1 MIKTYINGVLQ
12 ESGGGGGGAVDS
24 VNTKTGV
31 VTLNQDEIPD
41 GTTYKQYSQT
51 EKTKLSNI
59 TGTNTGDETASTIIN
74 KIGDGS
80 KINSSYLP
88 SYVDDVLEFA
98 NVASFPATGEVGKIY
113 IALDVNLTYRWGGSG
128 YVEISPSIALGET
141 SATAYRGDRGA
152 SAYAHSILTSGTNPH
167 NTTFANIASKPTTI
181 AGYGITD
188 GVTLVGSETLT
199 NKTLTAPVLNTE
211 ITGTGITT
219 TGEANKLIKTSSLG
233 NISLTQSV
241 DGVLGINLN
250 NSFSGTNSFSG
261 ISCKSNLEN
270 YISIG
275 TYSSTRA
282 AVLMGK
288 VTGSSSILVSQ
299 GTNHTGMILGTL
311 NNSPITIG
319 TNNTERLEI
328 GATGAI
334 KVASLAGAGD
344 RIVIADASGNLSAI
358 SRLNTINVTGLTTSY
373 QLTAIPAVSP
383 LSYIWRFTSST
394 GVATLESTHNL
405 FIGNDI
411 LSQFLGC
418 TVTEVTPNTNFSF
431 RLGDSVLEI
440 GIDSSNGNVYLKRN
454 SGTVTDLTIE
464 RITQNI

>member
-1 MIKTYINGVLQ
+1 MIKTYIDGVLQ
-12 ESGGGGGGAVDS
+12 ATPIVLRHNQLIGLNDD
-24 VNTKTGV
+24 VNFQHITAT
-31 VTLNQDEIPD
+31 DR
-41 GTTYKQYSQT
+41 
-51 EKTKLSNI
+51 TKLNNLSGI
-59 TGTNTGDETASTIIN
+59 NTGDETASTIIN

-80 KINSSYLP
+80 KINSNYLP

-98 NVASFPATGEVGKIY
+98 NVASFPATGENGKIY

-188 GVTLVGSETLT
+188 GVTLTGNETLT
-199 NKTLTAPVLNTE
+199 NKTLTSPVLNTSV
-211 ITGTGITT
+211 TGTAVTT
-219 TGEANKLIKTSSLG
+219 TGEANKLFKFGAIANTILHFLRIRKSSTTAL
-233 NISLTQSV
+233 NVQDDSSV
-241 DGVLGINLN
+241 DVLNVD
-250 NSFSGTNSFSG
+250 STNK
-261 ISCKSNLEN
+261 I
-270 YISIG
+270 
-275 TYSSTRA
+275 
-282 AVLMGK
+282 
-288 VTGSSSILVSQ
+288 VTSY
-299 GTNHTGMILGTL
+299 NHKITG
-311 NNSPITIG
+311 
-319 TNNTERLEI
+319 
-328 GATGAI
+328 
-334 KVASLAGAGD
+334 LAGAGNRMVVANSNGD
-344 RIVIADASGNLSAI
+344 LSAI
-358 SRLNTINVTGLTTSY
+358 SRLNTINVTGLSTFY
-373 QLTAIPAVSP
+373 QLTTMPNVTA
-383 LSYIWRFTSST
+383 LSYIWRFTSSI

-418 TVTEVTPNTNFSF
+418 TVTEVTPNANFSF

-440 GIDSSNGNVYLKRN
+440 GVSASSGEVYLKRN